1 MRSQSVSRLGNQPL
15 HGQHSNEQQ
24 HDEREDGKA
33 DAAACAAERDPDFF
47 VQVEPIGLRFAYHD
61 TVAQAAEC
69 QAVAHLHIV
78 QPLCRRGGDGA
89 GLLEAPD
96 DLPLMA
102 QYRDHT
108 PIVPQTAIMIG
119 DRHDLTSWAGDLYY
133 RHSHPMPNASIPPGT
148 LVMIVLRVLQTGPLH
163 GYAIAQRI
171 HQITSDVL
179 QVEEGSLYPALQR
192 ILLKGWA
199 KAEWGVSETN
209 RRVRFYRLTP
219 GGRKQLE
226 TEMADYERV
235 NAAIR
240 AVLRIA

>member
-1 MRSQSVSRLGNQPL
+1 
-15 HGQHSNEQQ
+15 
-24 HDEREDGKA
+24 
-33 DAAACAAERDPDFF
+33 
-47 VQVEPIGLRFAYHD
+47 
-61 TVAQAAEC
+61 
-69 QAVAHLHIV
+69 
-78 QPLCRRGGDGA
+78 
-89 GLLEAPD
+89 
-96 DLPLMA
+96 
-102 QYRDHT
+102 
-108 PIVPQTAIMIG
+108 
-119 DRHDLTSWAGDLYY
+119 
-133 RHSHPMPNASIPPGT
+133 MPNASIPPGT

-219 GGRKQLE
+219 AGRKQLE

-240 AVLRIA
+240 AVLRTA